1 MKPKLSKK
9 PMRHTEATPGDPVD
23 AAENSV
29 TQELKQIYSMGE
41 QDAPAIDMSKLEVVR
56 QPVVRRVLTA
66 TLLVLVAIAAGLA
79 GAFLLTNPLRP
90 ESAHILTFDIQ
101 PEEEVV
107 SGRPTIIRI
116 PYENTA

>member
-66 TLLVLVAIAAGLA
+66 TLLVLVAIAAGGERSFA
-79 GAFLLTNPLRP
+79 SRMK
-90 ESAHILTFDIQ
+90 
-101 PEEEVV
+101 
-107 SGRPTIIRI
+107 I
-116 PYENTA
+116 PRRFPFSPWR